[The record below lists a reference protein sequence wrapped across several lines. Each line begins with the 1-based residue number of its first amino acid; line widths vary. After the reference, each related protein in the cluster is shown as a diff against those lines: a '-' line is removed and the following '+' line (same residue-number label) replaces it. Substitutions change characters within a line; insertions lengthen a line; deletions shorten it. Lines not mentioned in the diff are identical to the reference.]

1 MSLPR
6 TWSQPGAYYIP
17 LRLSLLTRM
26 IEREMNRQMHSP
38 FELSVAEWRVLAT
51 TCSSGPASAADVAAS
66 FEADKGQ
73 VSRAVANLMKK
84 GFIMREP
91 GATGRKKMTLTP
103 TPEGREAFELLHAR
117 RQEYYRAIM
126 RDLPPDALKAFDEML
141 TLIASR
147 VDEHRR
153 NTEK

>member
-6 TWSQPGAYYIP
+6 SWSQPGEYYIP
-17 LRLSLLTRM
+17 LRLSLLARM

-38 FELSVAEWRVLAT
+38 YELSVAEWRVLAMA
-51 TCSSGPASAADVAAS
+51 CSTGPVTAADVTAS

-73 VSRAVANLMKK
+73 VSRAVATLIRR
-84 GFIMREP
+84 GFIMREA
-91 GATGRKKMTLTP
+91 GASGRKKMTLTS
-103 TPEGREAFELLHAR
+103 TPPGREVFELLHAR

-126 RDLPPDALKAFDEML
+126 CDLPPDALRAFDEML
-141 TLIASR
+141 SLIALR

-153 NTEK
+153 APDK